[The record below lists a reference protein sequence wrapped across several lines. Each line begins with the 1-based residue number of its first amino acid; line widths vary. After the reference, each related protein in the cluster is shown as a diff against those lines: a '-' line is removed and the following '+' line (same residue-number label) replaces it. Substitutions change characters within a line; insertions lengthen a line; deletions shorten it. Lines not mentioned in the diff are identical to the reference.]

1 VRSRRATFHRQSE
14 PVIDYYRL
22 LNLLKTVPGRA
33 TVEEVK
39 QATFDTA
46 RTLAARG

>member
-1 VRSRRATFHRQSE
+1 VRSRLATFHRQSE

-22 LNLLKTVPGRA
+22 LNLLKTVPGRG
-33 TVEEVK
+33 TVEEVE
-39 QATFDTA
+39 QATLDTA